1 MSRVAAFFGGRQEQ
15 HRLLNVGGQDDEK
28 ELEDTR
34 SGTRTQT
41 VDNVHCDE
49 GAEIEIL
56 PPDERAAWEK
66 SGLCGEGEVLRFG

>member
-1 MSRVAAFFGGRQEQ
+1 VSRVEAFFGGRKEQ
-15 HRLLNVGGQDDEK
+15 RRHLDVGGQDDEK

-49 GAEIEIL
+49 GAEIENL
-56 PPDERAAWEK
+56 PPDKRAAWEK